1 LSKLC
6 PFKTPFGRYRFTR
19 LPFGINAAPEI
30 FIREIMKRF
39 GDKEGV
45 KIMMDD
51 FLIYGKTLD
60 EHNEQLQIVLNR
72 ALNN

>member
-1 LSKLC
+1 
-6 PFKTPFGRYRFTR
+6 
-19 LPFGINAAPEI
+19 
-30 FIREIMKRF
+30 MKRF